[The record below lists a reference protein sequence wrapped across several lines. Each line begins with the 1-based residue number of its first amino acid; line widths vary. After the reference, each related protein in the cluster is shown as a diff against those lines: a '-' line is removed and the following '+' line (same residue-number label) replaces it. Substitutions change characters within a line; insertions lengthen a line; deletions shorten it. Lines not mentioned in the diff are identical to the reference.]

1 MSSVATGP
9 EAGTELGRRMEEIS
23 AALELAGDR
32 LDADLVA
39 RAREDLT
46 HITRRVE
53 LGVDYSVVALVG
65 GTGSGKSSLFNAIS
79 HLKFA
84 DVGVIRPTTSQA
96 AACVWGSKAT
106 RLLDFLQ
113 VSLDRRI
120 QRESGLDGD
129 REEALAGLV
138 LLDLPDHDSVA
149 QTHADQV
156 NRLLPLID
164 LLVWVVDPQKYA
176 DNALHEKYLRA
187 LAARHEAMLVVIN
200 QVDTIPPAAVDRVRD
215 DVARLLA
222 EDGLAD
228 VRIMTAS
235 ARAGLGIEAI
245 RVHLADVIAAESMS
259 ARTARAELAALTRRL
274 GTGIAASDPQPP
286 DVGRTADRVAVS
298 AGVPSVAQSVR
309 TAVASPRD
317 VALSPVQPPAR
328 SRIDAIRE
336 EWLAEAT
343 RGLPPRWLADA
354 TARVPSAQIFHEHV
368 TEALGGV
375 AMPDAR
381 DEVAARSRLLGLVA
395 GGLGIALLFAAAIV
409 LPSASTTAALLG
421 GGGVLVLIVGALL
434 LSSSRS
440 GRARTAQDRSAGYLA
455 SATTAVAGV
464 VRADLVEPTAAPLA
478 DHADVRRGVH
488 GA

>member
-1 MSSVATGP
+1 M
-9 EAGTELGRRMEEIS
+9 
-23 AALELAGDR
+23 
-32 LDADLVA
+32 
-39 RAREDLT
+39 
-46 HITRRVE
+46 
-53 LGVDYSVVALVG
+53 
-65 GTGSGKSSLFNAIS
+65 
-79 HLKFA
+79 
-84 DVGVIRPTTSQA
+84 
-96 AACVWGSKAT
+96 
-106 RLLDFLQ
+106 
-113 VSLDRRI
+113 
-120 QRESGLDGD
+120 
-129 REEALAGLV
+129 
-138 LLDLPDHDSVA
+138 
-149 QTHADQV
+149 
-156 NRLLPLID
+156 
-164 LLVWVVDPQKYA
+164 
-176 DNALHEKYLRA
+176 
-187 LAARHEAMLVVIN
+187 
-200 QVDTIPPAAVDRVRD
+200 
-215 DVARLLA
+215 
-222 EDGLAD
+222 
-228 VRIMTAS
+228 
-235 ARAGLGIEAI
+235 
-245 RVHLADVIAAESMS
+245 
-259 ARTARAELAALTRRL
+259 
-274 GTGIAASDPQPP
+274 
-286 DVGRTADRVAVS
+286 S